1 MISTGRLFNSQIDQC
16 LLRIKDGLFKNS
28 GKKTQDLKDFVFR
41 KPIENFE
48 IYRLNNEN
56 KPSLWSITGPGKS
69 QFLAIVSGKYLATP
83 ALSRTYPFML
93 DTFKYDQIQFLNFK
107 EASGLDKVHLSA
119 RYESYSYKGALEIS
133 DDVNSVR
140 NYITGA
146 NNYNSNTTSGVK
158 EDFVNQLLDL
168 FNLNHLSNKWI
179 NSLSNG
185 QLRRARL
192 AKALINKPSL
202 FIIDDP
208 FLGLDPEA
216 TKLVSHSLHRVS
228 KELNT
233 SVVLGLRVQDDIPEW
248 LTHVGYVATEH
259 GLKMSGAKEDV
270 LPLLERELNDVN
282 SIHRE
287 HETKL
292 KNKHSTPITNDSLCA
307 SGETPHIEFSNASVV
322 YKNLPIFT
330 DFNWKIPRGSKWR
343 ILGNNGTGKTT
354 LLSLITA
361 DHPQSWRSVL
371 SIDGV
376 LRKTGS
382 GVSFFDVNNK
392 IGISSPELHALVPGN
407 KTMMQIIMNGLV
419 PNVANS
425 NFTFIAPKELLT
437 PHARALLGKFDDI
450 LASHENDKFSDLSIT
465 NQKLTLFLRA
475 VIKNPEILILDEAF
489 SCMDEEQIMIRCHD
503 IVENE
508 LKNTTVLAIAHI
520 DWEICSCDYVLKLHG
535 DEQRT
540 YSILKYD

>member
-1 MISTGRLFNSQIDQC
+1 MIPTVRLFTPQVDQC

-28 GKKTQDLKDFVFR
+28 GKKTLDLKDYVFR

-56 KPSLWSITGPGKS
+56 KPSLWSITGPAKS
-69 QFLAIVSGKYLATP
+69 QFLGVVSGKYIP
-83 ALSRTYPFML
+83 YPPLSRTYPFML
-93 DTFKYDQIQFLNFK
+93 DSYKYDQVQFLNFK

-119 RYESYSYKGALEIS
+119 RYESYSYKGSLEMS

-208 FLGLDPEA
+208 FLGLDPQA
-216 TKLVSHSLHRVS
+216 TKLVSNSLHRVS
-228 KELNT
+228 QDLET

-248 LTHVGYVATEH
+248 LTHVGYVTTED
-259 GLKMSGAKEDV
+259 GLKMSGTKEDM
-270 LPLLERELNDVN
+270 LPLLEQELKSAT
-282 SIHRE
+282 SIHHQ
-287 HETKL
+287 HEIKS
-292 KNKHSTPITNDSLCA
+292 KNKKSTPISNETLCA
-307 SGETPHIEFSNASVV
+307 SGETPHIEFRNASVV
-322 YKNLPIFT
+322 YKDLPIFT
-330 DFNWKIPRGSKWR
+330 NFDWKILRGSKWR
-343 ILGNNGTGKTT
+343 ILGDNGTGKTT

-361 DHPQSWRSVL
+361 DHPQSWKSVL

-376 LRKTGS
+376 LRKTGN

-407 KTMMQIIMNGLV
+407 KTMMQIILNGLV

-437 PHARALLGKFDDI
+437 PHAHTLLAKFDDI
-450 LASHENDKFSDLSIT
+450 LAVHANDNFSELSIT

-503 IVENE
+503 IVEND
-508 LKNTTVLAIAHI
+508 LKETTVLAIAHI
-520 DWEICSCDYVLKLHG
+520 DWEIPSCDYLLKLHG
-535 DEQRT
+535 DELRS
-540 YSILKYD
+540 YEILKYS

>member
-1 MISTGRLFNSQIDQC
+1 MIPTVRLFNSQVDQC
-16 LLRIKDGLFKNS
+16 LLRIKDGFFKNS
-28 GKKTQDLKDFVFR
+28 GKKTLDLKDYVFR

-56 KPSLWSITGPGKS
+56 KPSLWSITGPAKS
-69 QFLAIVSGKYLATP
+69 QFLGVVSGKYIP
-83 ALSRTYPFML
+83 YPPLSRTYPFML
-93 DTFKYDQIQFLNFK
+93 DSYKYDQIQFLNFK

-119 RYESYSYKGALEIS
+119 RYESYSYKGSLEMS

-158 EDFVNQLLDL
+158 EEFVNQLLDL

-208 FLGLDPEA
+208 FLGLDPQA
-216 TKLVSHSLHRVS
+216 TKLVSNSLHRVS
-228 KELNT
+228 QDLNT
-233 SVVLGLRVQDDIPEW
+233 SVVLGLRIQDDIPEW
-248 LTHVGYVATEH
+248 LTHVGYVTTED
-259 GLKMSGAKEDV
+259 GLKMSGAKEDMF
-270 LPLLERELNDVN
+270 PLLEQELKSAT
-282 SIHRE
+282 SIHHQ
-287 HETKL
+287 HEIKL
-292 KNKHSTPITNDSLCA
+292 KNKKSTPISNETLCA
-307 SGETPHIEFSNASVV
+307 SGETPHIEFRNASVV
-322 YKNLPIFT
+322 YKGLPIFT
-330 DFNWKIPRGSKWR
+330 NFDWKIPRGSKWR
-343 ILGNNGTGKTT
+343 ILGDNGTGKTT

-376 LRKTGS
+376 LRKTGN
-382 GVSFFDVNNK
+382 GVSFFDVNDK
-392 IGISSPELHALVPGN
+392 IGISSPELHALVPSN
-407 KTMMQIIMNGLV
+407 KTMMQVIMNGLV

-437 PHARALLGKFDDI
+437 PHARTLLGKFDDV
-450 LASHENDKFSDLSIT
+450 LAAHANDNFSELSVT
-465 NQKLTLFLRA
+465 NQKLALFLRA

-503 IVENE
+503 IVEND

-520 DWEICSCDYVLKLHG
+520 DWEIPNCDYVLKLHG
-535 DEQRT
+535 DELRS
-540 YSILKYD
+540 YGIRKYG

>member
-1 MISTGRLFNSQIDQC
+1 MISTARVFNSQVDQC

-28 GKKTQDLKDFVFR
+28 GKKTLDLKDYVFR
-41 KPIENFE
+41 KPIEKFE

-56 KPSLWSITGPGKS
+56 MPSLWSITGPAKS
-69 QFLAIVSGKYLATP
+69 QFLGVISGKYIP
-83 ALSRTYPFML
+83 YPPLSRTYPFML
-93 DTFKYDQIQFLNFK
+93 DSYKYDQIQFLNFK

-119 RYESYSYKGALEIS
+119 RYESYSYKGSLEMS

-146 NNYNSNTTSGVK
+146 NNYNSNTTSDVK

-185 QLRRARL
+185 QLRRTRL

-208 FLGLDPEA
+208 FLGLDPQA
-216 TKLVSHSLHRVS
+216 TKLVSNSLLRVS
-228 KELNT
+228 QDLNT
-233 SVVLGLRVQDDIPEW
+233 SVVLGLRIQDDIPEW
-248 LTHVGYVATEH
+248 LTHVGYVTTED

-270 LPLLERELNDVN
+270 LPLLEQELKSAT
-282 SIHRE
+282 SIHHQ
-287 HETKL
+287 HEIKL
-292 KNKHSTPITNDSLCA
+292 KNKKSTPISNETLCT
-307 SGETPHIEFSNASVV
+307 SGETPHIEFRNASVV
-322 YKNLPIFT
+322 YKDLPIFT
-330 DFNWKIPRGSKWR
+330 NFDWKIPRGSKWR
-343 ILGNNGTGKTT
+343 ILGDNGTGKTT
-354 LLSLITA
+354 LLSLIMA

-376 LRKTGS
+376 LRKTGN
-382 GVSFFDVNNK
+382 GVSFFDINDK

-407 KTMMQIIMNGLV
+407 KTMMQVIMNGLV
-419 PNVANS
+419 RNVANS

-437 PHARALLGKFDDI
+437 PHARTLLGKFDDV
-450 LASHENDKFSDLSIT
+450 LGAHANDNFSELSIT

-503 IVENE
+503 IVEND
-508 LKNTTVLAIAHI
+508 LKDTTVLAIAHI
-520 DWEICSCDYVLKLHG
+520 DWEIPACDYVLKLHG
-535 DEQRT
+535 DELRS
-540 YSILKYD
+540 YGILKYG

>member
-1 MISTGRLFNSQIDQC
+1 MIPTVRLFNSQVDQC
-16 LLRIKDGLFKNS
+16 LLRIKDGFFKNS
-28 GKKTQDLKDFVFR
+28 GKKTLDLKDYVFR
-41 KPIENFE
+41 KPIEKFE
-48 IYRLNNEN
+48 IYRLNKEN
-56 KPSLWSITGPGKS
+56 KPSLWSITGPAKS
-69 QFLAIVSGKYLATP
+69 QFLGVVSGKYISYP
-83 ALSRTYPFML
+83 PLSRTYPFML
-93 DTFKYDQIQFLNFK
+93 DSYKYDQIQFLNFK

-119 RYESYSYKGALEIS
+119 RYESYSFKGSLEMS

-168 FNLNHLSNKWI
+168 FNLHHLSTKWI

-208 FLGLDPEA
+208 FLGLDPQA
-216 TKLVSHSLHRVS
+216 TKLVSNSLHRVS
-228 KELNT
+228 QDLNT

-248 LTHVGYVATEH
+248 LTHVGYVTTED
-259 GLKMSGAKEDV
+259 GLKMSGAKEDM
-270 LPLLERELNDVN
+270 LPLLEEELKSAT
-282 SIHRE
+282 SIHHQ
-287 HETKL
+287 HEIKL
-292 KNKHSTPITNDSLCA
+292 KNKNSAPVSNETLCA
-307 SGETPHIEFSNASVV
+307 SGETPHIEFNNASVV
-322 YKNLPIFT
+322 YKDLPIFT
-330 DFNWKIPRGSKWR
+330 NFDWKIPRGSKWR
-343 ILGNNGTGKTT
+343 ILGDNGTGKTT

-376 LRKTGS
+376 LRKTGN
-382 GVSFFDVNNK
+382 GVSFFDVNDK

-407 KTMMQIIMNGLV
+407 KTMMQVIMNGLV

-425 NFTFIAPKELLT
+425 NFTFMAPKELLT
-437 PHARALLGKFDDI
+437 PHALTLLGKFDDV
-450 LASHENDKFSDLSIT
+450 LAVHANDNFSELSVT

-503 IVENE
+503 IVEND
-508 LKNTTVLAIAHI
+508 LKDTTVLAIAHI
-520 DWEICSCDYVLKLHG
+520 DREIPACDYVLKLHG
-535 DEQRT
+535 DELRS
-540 YSILKYD
+540 YGILKYG

>member
-1 MISTGRLFNSQIDQC
+1 MIPTGRLFNSQVDQC
-16 LLRIKDGLFKNS
+16 LLRIKDGLFENS
-28 GKKTQDLKDFVFR
+28 GKKTQDLKDYVFR

-56 KPSLWSITGPGKS
+56 KPSLWSVTGPAKS
-69 QFLAIVSGKYLATP
+69 QFLAIVSGKYLP
-83 ALSRTYPFML
+83 LPPLSRTYPFML

-119 RYESYSYKGALEIS
+119 RYESYSYKGSLEMS

-146 NNYNSNTTSGVK
+146 NIRL
-158 EDFVNQLLDL
+158 LLDL
-168 FNLNHLSNKWI
+168 FNLNHLSHKWI

-208 FLGLDPEA
+208 FLGLDPQA
-216 TKLVSHSLHRVS
+216 TKLVSNSLHRVS
-228 KELNT
+228 KDLNT
-233 SVVLGLRVQDDIPEW
+233 SVVLGLRVQDDIPDW
-248 LTHVGYVATEH
+248 LTHVGYITTED

-270 LPLLERELNDVN
+270 LPLLEKELNTVN
-282 SIHRE
+282 SIHKQ

-292 KNKHSTPITNDSLCA
+292 KNKHSTPITNESLCA
-307 SGETPHIEFSNASVV
+307 SGEIPHIEFRNASVV
-322 YKNLPIFT
+322 YKDLPIFT
-330 DFNWKIPRGSKWR
+330 NFNWKIPRGSKWR
-343 ILGNNGTGKTT
+343 ILGDNGTGKTT

-392 IGISSPELHALVPGN
+392 ISL
-407 KTMMQIIMNGLV
+407 IIMNGLV
-419 PNVANS
+419 ADVANS

-437 PHARALLGKFDDI
+437 SHSRALLGKFDDI
-450 LASHENDKFSDLSIT
+450 LASHANDKFSDLSIT

-475 VIKNPEILILDEAF
+475 IIKNPEILILDEAF

-508 LKNTTVLAIAHI
+508 LKDTTVLAIAHI
-520 DWEICSCDYVLKLHG
+520 DWEIPSCDYVLKLHG
-535 DEQRT
+535 DEQRS
-540 YSILKYD
+540 YGILKYD